1 MGLPKW
7 YWPDREIMVCCPK
20 GKSFGEANLQISEFI
35 DAVTAG
41 LADDTRVRGLFLGG
55 SLGRGTADEWS
66 DIDFIITT
74 ASADQLAVATAWR
87 ALLESIAPI
96 VFWNQMDGERLVL
109 NAITADW
116 LRCDVAIQPAQTL
129 LSRAKDR
136 VKPLLDRDGLFATL
150 PDTMPPK
157 GPNPG
162 YVRYVI
168 HEFIRMLGLMP
179 VAVGRGELV
188 TMALGLGMMRDHVAG
203 LMMQAVTD
211 PDPGGILHQ
220 SKVLPPEDMAVL
232 RALPYP
238 PLEQAA
244 LIEANLAIARVFMPR
259 ARALAEQ
266 LDIAWPDEFE
276 AATRQRLKAT
286 LGPAATAW

>member
-1 MGLPKW
+1 M
-7 YWPDREIMVCCPK
+7 ET
-20 GKSFGEANLQISEFI
+20 NTFI
-35 DAVTAG
+35 EAVTAG

-55 SLGRGTADEWS
+55 SLGRGTADDWS
-66 DIDFIITT
+66 DVDFVIT
-74 ASADQLAVATAWR
+74 AAPQDQAEVATAWR
-87 ALLESIAPI
+87 ALLASIAPI

-116 LRCDVAIQPAQTL
+116 LRCDVAIQPAHTL

-136 VKPLLDRDGLFATL
+136 LKPLLDRDGLYATL

-157 GPNPG
+157 APNVG

-188 TMALGLGMMRDHVAG
+188 TMALGLGMMRDHMAG
-203 LMMQAVTD
+203 LMMQSVTD

-220 SKVLPPEDMAVL
+220 SKVLPPADMAVL

-238 PLEQAA
+238 SLDQAA
-244 LIEANLAIARVFMPR
+244 LIDANLAIARQFMPR
-259 ARALAEQ
+259 ARALAQ
-266 LDIAWPDEFE
+266 HLDIPWPDDFE
-276 AATRQRLKAT
+276 AATRRRLALT
-286 LGPAATAW
+286 LGDAVAQGW

>member
-1 MGLPKW
+1 M
-7 YWPDREIMVCCPK
+7 ETT
-20 GKSFGEANLQISEFI
+20 AFI
-35 DAVTAG
+35 ESVTAG

-66 DIDFIITT
+66 DIDFVIT
-74 ASADQLAVATAWR
+74 AAPADQLAVATAWR
-87 ALLESIAPI
+87 SLLASIAPI

-116 LRCDVAIQPAQTL
+116 LRCDVAIQPAHTL

-136 VKPLLDRDGLFATL
+136 VKPLIDRDGLYDAL

-157 GPNPG
+157 APNPG
-162 YVRYVI
+162 YISYVI

-203 LMMQAVTD
+203 LMMQSVTD

-220 SKVLPPEDMAVL
+220 SKVLSPEDMAVL

-244 LIEANLAIARVFMPR
+244 LINANLAIARQFMPR

-266 LDIAWPDEFE
+266 SGIPWPADFE
-276 AATRQRLKAT
+276 AATRRRLNAT
-286 LGPAATAW
+286 LGPDTIAW